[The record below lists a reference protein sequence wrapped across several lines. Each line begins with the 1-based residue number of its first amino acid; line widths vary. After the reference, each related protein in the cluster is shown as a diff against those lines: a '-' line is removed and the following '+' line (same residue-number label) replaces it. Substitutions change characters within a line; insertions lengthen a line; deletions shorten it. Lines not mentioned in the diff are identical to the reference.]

1 MKSYELLVAVN
12 MMFFVVRTWKE
23 NALLQIGVSFFK
35 LNLKIG
41 KESEEINEKIR
52 ISRDKFLS
60 KN

>member
-1 MKSYELLVAVN
+1 MKSHELLVAVN

-35 LNLKIG
+35 LNLKIS
-41 KESEEINEKIR
+41 KESEE
-52 ISRDKFLS
+52 SM

>member
-1 MKSYELLVAVN
+1 MKSHELLVAVN

-52 ISRDKFLS
+52 INRDKFLS